1 MSLEESDT
9 VDAAC
14 SKMGYKQHES
24 DFIKLPFHFNKHH
37 LLGLGKSPEKKKKLK
52 GGGLS

>member
-9 VDAAC
+9 VDAVC

-37 LLGLGKSPEKKKKLK
+37 LLGLGKSPEEIKKN
-52 GGGLS
+52 